1 VIDCNVALYAFSAG
15 PMREPS
21 ERLIT
26 LSRQLIAPDI
36 FHGECAN
43 VLARLVRIRKMSATG
58 ARGVLAA
65 VRSMVRVTVATDPL
79 VGRAFD
85 RALQLNHGVFD
96 CLYLE
101 VARSEGARLVT
112 ADARFV
118 AKLHGTSDASLIVHV
133 GDWTPALG

>member
-1 VIDCNVALYAFSAG
+1 VEVIDSNVALYAFSAA
-15 PMREPS
+15 PMRGPS
-21 ERLIT
+21 ERLLA

-43 VLARLVRIRKMSATG
+43 VLARLVRIRKMTEAG
-58 ARGVLAA
+58 ARGVLTAI
-65 VRSMVRVTVATDPL
+65 RSMVKSTVATDPL

-85 RALQLNHGVFD
+85 LALQLNHRVFD

-118 AKLHGTSDASLIVHV
+118 AKLRGTSDASLIVHLA
-133 GDWTPALG
+133 DWTP